1 MSTRISI
8 IDLQNTSTMIR
19 ADEAVAIVQQLIHN
33 LPPAVDAGI
42 EQPFGPPSLRNVYL
56 DDQGFVACQAC
67 QVTPAVAEV
76 AILLQQLLPPGTP
89 KVPGALRYAIARA
102 LHDVDAPP
110 FDSIHDFSA
119 ALERFETGDRTAVVR
134 ALVARATAVAL
145 DRLRARTGE
154 DRRRLMPSSTDFR
167 RELRAA
173 DARYYELASAGRVD
187 FATPKAPP
195 EERRSP
201 TLVAGILAGICLVFV
216 GEVMHTRST

>member
-1 MSTRISI
+1 MSTRTSI
-8 IDLQNTSTMIR
+8 IDLQNTSTILR
-19 ADEAVAIVQQLIHN
+19 ADEVVAIVQQLIHN
-33 LPPAVDAGI
+33 LAATADACF
-42 EQPFGPPSLRNVYL
+42 EQPFGPPSPQNVYL
-56 DDQGFVACQAC
+56 DDEGFVTCQAC
-67 QVTPAVAEV
+67 QVTPAVAEA
-76 AILLQQLLPPGTP
+76 AIFMQQLLPPGTP

-110 FDSIHDFSA
+110 FDSIQDFSA

-173 DARYYELASAGRVD
+173 DARYYELASAAGHVML
-187 FATPKAPP
+187 ATPK
-195 EERRSP
+195 
-201 TLVAGILAGICLVFV
+201 
-216 GEVMHTRST
+216 M